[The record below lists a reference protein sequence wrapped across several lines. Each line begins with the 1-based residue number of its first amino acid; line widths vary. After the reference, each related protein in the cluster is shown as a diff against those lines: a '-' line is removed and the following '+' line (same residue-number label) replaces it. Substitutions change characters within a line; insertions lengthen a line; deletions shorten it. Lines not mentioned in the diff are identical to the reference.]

1 MSPNQQRQITKGKNF
16 TVQVIN
22 VLLRSS
28 SLLDVMHRC
37 WNFKR
42 ESTSAILSMS
52 SLKSIDDETT
62 DILKVSAV
70 LDTSKFDS
78 SNDYTWRTGKASP
91 WQRLASWQWVDLIRT
106 FRRRLARSCKTGR
119 FYRTKS
125 TKYKIS
131 RINRSQSTACHYSS
145 CARSVNKNV
154 EVDKTADISL
164 TLR

>member
-78 SNDYTWRTGKASP
+78 IVMT
-91 WQRLASWQWVDLIRT
+91 IREEQ
-106 FRRRLARSCKTGR
+106 AK
-119 FYRTKS
+119 
-125 TKYKIS
+125 
-131 RINRSQSTACHYSS
+131 HHH
-145 CARSVNKNV
+145 RSVWHLGN
-154 EVDKTADISL
+154 ESI
-164 TLR
+164 